1 MKECGTGGAALDS
14 NVDLVKELNDNN
26 ARTMAVQTNVL
37 ESISGQ
43 IQVGRRQELFW
54 LVMAVIVSGV
64 LISISIFGK
73 KRKRRR

>member
-1 MKECGTGGAALDS
+1 VNQCETGNNLATGVNLE
-14 NVDLVKELNDNN
+14 NELNDNN

-73 KRKRRR
+73 KKKRRR

>member
-1 MKECGTGGAALDS
+1 MNQCETGNNLATGVNLE
-14 NVDLVKELNDNN
+14 NELNDNN

-73 KRKRRR
+73 KKKRRR